1 MVSRWSEKCKI
12 NKIWDEDQYQ
22 NACHYKTWRWYFH
35 RKVSNSTKKSKFGQ
49 EFYRLNWTLPYSVR
63 TLFHFIRFLFQF
75 FLCEFRFFMNSSN
88 RFVSLGSLIVSFF
101 VFHAFMYINRKSDN
115 KSAIK
120 RSNDRAC
127 VHRQAVADYR
137 SHFKRMAGPD
147 SEYEW
152 MTKWI
157 SNKLLIRLIFLSS
170 TSHFPLLD
178 RLICIYTLHV
188 VWKWIQ
194 ISRHYLCQCHI
205 ISQPTVHITDTHYTD
220 RLLLVRL
227 MNNRWEWK
235 TVRDA
240 RFFIQ
245 YAHFNRV
252 VYLICS
258 CVNSYNVRIVY
269 VCVCAHCNQNN
280 IQIVYWEIS
289 KHRFNLCRKDGHW
302 TATWCLLFQLNTQ
315 YSEFLAF
322 VLLPNQKWWSN

>member
-1 MVSRWSEKCKI
+1 
-12 NKIWDEDQYQ
+12 
-22 NACHYKTWRWYFH
+22 
-35 RKVSNSTKKSKFGQ
+35 
-49 EFYRLNWTLPYSVR
+49 
-63 TLFHFIRFLFQF
+63 
-75 FLCEFRFFMNSSN
+75 
-88 RFVSLGSLIVSFF
+88 
-101 VFHAFMYINRKSDN
+101 MYINRKSDN

-120 RSNDRAC
+120 RSNDHAC

-137 SHFKRMAGPD
+137 SHFKRMAGLD

-240 RFFIQ
+240 RLFIQ

-258 CVNSYNVRIVY
+258 CVISYNVRIVY
-269 VCVCAHCNQNN
+269 VCMCLRALQPKQYLNCVLRNLEAS
-280 IQIVYWEIS
+280 IQFMQKGWTLDSDLMSFIPAQYAIFSIFGFRFVTKS
-289 KHRFNLCRKDGHW
+289 KLM
-302 TATWCLLFQLNTQ
+302 
-315 YSEFLAF
+315 E
-322 VLLPNQKWWSN
+322 